1 MQNILQYKKHLGWT
15 VPWFSSSE
23 SDFNVDFGVTK
34 GQSEG
39 CGTSVFFR
47 DGDNVFR
54 THFTTGRG
62 DEMLGTVRA
71 FLDLTPLGRQE
82 TWEDS
87 PGGWPQ
93 TPPYEWLRRH
103 DEYETKT

>member
-1 MQNILQYKKHLGWT
+1 MGWT
-15 VPWFSSSE
+15 VPWFSCSE

-39 CGTSVFFR
+39 CGTNVFFR

-54 THFTTGRG
+54 TYFTTRRG
-62 DEMLGTVRA
+62 DEMLGTVWA

-82 TWEDS
+82 TGEGS

-93 TPPYEWLRRH
+93 TRR
-103 DEYETKT
+103 YVNGGVVTTSTKQKLALTVLHKR